1 MLTGILNGVTG
12 QLDKRFLLN
21 AFFPTVV
28 FSIALILAG
37 AASASGVEPAVE
49 TWDALDA
56 TVKILLT
63 VGWFTAVIVAANI
76 LATKVL
82 GIVKLFEG
90 YALPWGMRWAAKP
103 GRNRQH
109 AQAKQLWA
117 TAMSDDPGDAR
128 EQFQERFP
136 VAPRKL
142 TPGEVAPTR
151 LGNLL
156 LSAETYSRDR
166 YGVDAVRVWPRLYH
180 LLPEKLLTSMAEAR
194 ASMELLLVVAFLAGV
209 YAPLASIWLLAT
221 GAPDAWF
228 FGALLGGALLSYT
241 AYWGALAPATIYGDH
256 VRAAFDLHRLE
267 LLAAMRTP
275 IPATPDEERRTWTR
289 ATRLLEYGE
298 PVTWR
303 YVEAPK

>member
-1 MLTGILNGVTG
+1 MLAGILDGVTG

-28 FSIALILAG
+28 FSVALILAG
-37 AASASGVEPAVE
+37 AAGSDGVEPAVDA
-49 TWDALDA
+49 WDKLDA
-56 TVKILLT
+56 TVKVLLT
-63 VGWFTAVIVAANI
+63 VGWFAAVIVVANI

-82 GIVKLFEG
+82 GIVRLFEG
-90 YALPWGMRWAAKP
+90 YGLPWGTRWTAKS
-103 GRNRQH
+103 GRNHQH
-109 AQAKQLWA
+109 AQAKRLWEEA
-117 TAMSDDPGDAR
+117 TSNDPGDAKER
-128 EQFQERFP
+128 FQQRFP
-136 VAPRKL
+136 VHPREL
-142 TPGEVAPTR
+142 TPADVAPTR

-156 LSAETYSRDR
+156 LSAETYSQDR

-194 ASMELLLVVAFLAGV
+194 ASMELLLVVAFLAGL
-209 YAPLASIWLLAT
+209 YAPLAAIWLLAT

-228 FGALLGGALLSYT
+228 FGSLLGGAVLSYT
-241 AYWGALAPATIYGDH
+241 AYWGALAPAAIYGDH
-256 VRAAFDLHRLE
+256 VRAAFDLNRLE

-275 IPATPDEERRTWTR
+275 VPATPDEERRTWTQ